1 MLEHPEPV
9 VQSLV
14 KLPVLVESF
23 LFYAPSLTKEMTNL
37 RWWRRLNWAEYGA
50 EFLGTA
56 FLIVAGLSAV
66 VFNLGENSPIEQII
80 PSKGDRLMLTGLLF
94 AGSASLFAITP
105 PGKLSGAHVNPVVSL
120 AFWIQGKM
128 YFLDVVGYIVAQFLG
143 AILGAVLIV
152 AVWGDYAATV
162 ENGATL
168 PQPGYPLWYV
178 FAVEVFTTFLLVLSI
193 LIFVSSRRLMC
204 WTPLMTWLLIA
215 LIVRLTA
222 PITGTG
228 LNPARSFGPAL
239 VSGFWR
245 EQWLY
250 FAAPTLGA
258 VLSVVV
264 FRLLYRS
271 KHKVL
276 TGKLFHVPHYR
287 CIYRECK
294 ALHYPR
300 QPIEFPV
307 IDE

>member
-1 MLEHPEPV
+1 MLEHPERV
-9 VQSLV
+9 AQSLV

-23 LFYAPSLTKEMTNL
+23 LFYALSLTKKMMNF
-37 RWWRRLNWAEYGA
+37 RWWRRLNWAEHVA

-66 VFNLGENSPIEQII
+66 VFNLGENSPVEQII
-80 PSKGDRLMLTGLLF
+80 SSEGDRLMLTGLLF

-105 PGKLSGAHVNPVVSL
+105 LGKLSGAHVNPVVSL
-120 AFWIQGKM
+120 DFWIQGKM
-128 YFLDVVGYIVAQFLG
+128 DFLDVAGYIVAQFLG
-143 AILGAVLIV
+143 AIFGAVLLIT
-152 AVWGDYAATV
+152 VWGDYAATV

-178 FAVEVFTTFLLVLSI
+178 FAVEVFITFLLVLSI
-193 LIFVSSRRLMC
+193 LIFVSSRRLMH

-239 VSGFWR
+239 VSGFWQG
-245 EQWLY
+245 QWLY
-250 FAAPTLGA
+250 FVAPTLGA
-258 VLSVVV
+258 VLSVLV

-271 KHKVL
+271 KREVL

-294 ALHYPR
+294 ALHHPR
-300 QPIEFPV
+300 
-307 IDE
+307 